1 MSRNLY
7 IPTVGSH
14 IQLAEDWTFELST
27 EYRNESLWR
36 YLGVEVPNYW
46 NWRFESEAE
55 AKADPKYQE
64 FAANPNIN
72 LTQKAGQTYRNA
84 YEVVATLN
92 VTLPAGTILRMDRIY
107 IRKNIGDFDSVTF
120 VIENA
125 SILGDQ
131 KIAKAYARK
140 KPRFWVRLND
150 ANNIV
155 MEEGPVEVEPEVK
168 KTKVTY
174 TVWAASG
181 PIGHTAGHI
190 DLTYRQIH
198 PRTRT
203 SKFDDDERFMA
214 RILKEFD
221 KESIV
226 RIRKSRDG
234 SNNWETKWELLLDN
248 PELAEEVRE
257 EQAVFNKAER
267 EFYEA
272 EYAKI
277 QDKYGDLLNS
287 RRGLGYYYQT
297 LESFEAAYVNTIAG
311 RESYL

>member
-1 MSRNLY
+1 
-7 IPTVGSH
+7 
-14 IQLAEDWTFELST
+14 
-27 EYRNESLWR
+27 
-36 YLGVEVPNYW
+36 
-46 NWRFESEAE
+46 
-55 AKADPKYQE
+55 
-64 FAANPNIN
+64 
-72 LTQKAGQTYRNA
+72 
-84 YEVVATLN
+84 
-92 VTLPAGTILRMDRIY
+92 
-107 IRKNIGDFDSVTF
+107 
-120 VIENA
+120 
-125 SILGDQ
+125 
-131 KIAKAYARK
+131 
-140 KPRFWVRLND
+140 
-150 ANNIV
+150 
-155 MEEGPVEVEPEVK
+155 
-168 KTKVTY
+168 
-174 TVWAASG
+174 
-181 PIGHTAGHI
+181 
-190 DLTYRQIH
+190 
-198 PRTRT
+198 
-203 SKFDDDERFMA
+203 MA